1 MTSKSKQ
8 EQADIALSDE
18 AIDWLVRL
26 NSGRATE
33 EDHAAFGEWRVV
45 SPEHELA
52 AQEAETIW
60 YGIGVVG
67 DRARREERK
76 ERRVKLTRRTV
87 LGIGGLVLVGAV
99 VQRSGVMGPR
109 LLADYTTGVGER
121 RIVTLSDGSS
131 VLLNAGS
138 ALSVDLSEGRRSLVL
153 HEGQATFTVAHDA
166 DRPFVVEAR
175 SGRTRAVGTVFDID
189 IRPDEVVVTVVEGK
203 VAITTDA
210 VPEKVVVANGDERV
224 RYASGA
230 PSDAEA
236 IDSDIETAWR
246 RGKLI
251 FDRRSLGDVVSEIER
266 YRGGQI
272 VIVNDRLRELAVT
285 GVFDLSDPD
294 AILRTIEETL
304 PVRVT
309 RLPLVTILR

>member
-1 MTSKSKQ
+1 MASDDK
-8 EQADIALSDE
+8 QADADFTLSDE
-18 AIDWLVRL
+18 AIDWLVTL

-33 EDHAAFGEWRVV
+33 TDQAAFEEWRRR

-52 AQEAETIW
+52 AREAEAIW

-67 DRARREERK
+67 DQARDEKRK
-76 ERRVKLTRRTV
+76 TRRTKVTRRAV
-87 LGIGGLVLVGAV
+87 LGVAGVVLL
-99 VQRSGVMGPR
+99 GVTAERFVGPR
-109 LLADYTTGVGER
+109 LFADYTTGVGEQR
-121 RIVTLSDGSS
+121 TIVLSDGSS
-131 VLLNAGS
+131 IFLNAAT
-138 ALSVDLSEGRRSLVL
+138 ALSVDLTEERRWLTL

-166 DRPFVVEAR
+166 DRPFIVQAR
-175 SGRTRAVGTVFDID
+175 NGRTQAIGTVFDVD
-189 IRPDEVVVTVVEGK
+189 IRPEEVVVTVLEGI

-210 VPEKVVVANGDERV
+210 APNETAMAGADQRV

-230 PSDAEA
+230 PSRAEQV
-236 IDSDIETAWR
+236 DGDLETAWR

-251 FDRRSLGDVVSEIER
+251 FERRPLGDVVAEIRR

-272 VIVNDRLRELAVT
+272 MVASDRLSSLEVT

-309 RLPLVTILR
+309 RLPLVTIIR